1 MANTDKH
8 NIRYPGDRWAA
19 ALRKTELMRQEGYDI
34 DMTKVVAS
42 AVDEFHDES
51 IGETAVR
58 LGLVKADGPVRIYR
72 SRVPRSAAA

>member
-1 MANTDKH
+1 LYVRGGPVANTDKH

-34 DMTKVVAS
+34 DMTKVV
-42 AVDEFHDES
+42 
-51 IGETAVR
+51 R